1 MKNKIVVAEATS
13 TAFNYLEDIR
23 ALGFEPV
30 ILEAYLP
37 DGYARR
43 TLDEERKV
51 KYSHIKYPITI
62 LKEDPDY
69 EVTLREVRALD
80 PLLVIP
86 GGEEGVVI
94 GTRLADDLGMTGNP
108 YSNIANM
115 TQKSAMH
122 ESLKKAGLRY
132 IRGTEVKTWED
143 CLAFLE
149 ETGTEDVVLKHD
161 HGAAS
166 VGVHLVHGREE
177 LRAAFEQEHGV
188 DNNMF
193 GESETHFLLQERI
206 FGTEYIV
213 NTISRDGIPALT
225 SVFKYYKKR
234 TPSGAIIYSGSE
246 SIDDPNE
253 MEKALIDYALKAV
266 CALGITDGPVHGEYM
281 LDEKGPVL
289 IEANCRVMGSSAP
302 SGYLDKV
309 FGYHETEVIL
319 NSMLDKEYHR
329 QFRERPYKPLRKG
342 YTKDFS
348 ASCDQRISSSGIIP
362 ILLGMKSFY
371 SGWVENAG
379 RTDMLHET
387 VDLETET
394 GCIYLVHDD
403 ADVVRREFDLLMYI
417 EEHDPELLQ
426 SDEPLF
432 HLPHGAAGNSPEI
445 ENILNEDPEVLISR
459 IIMYYKNGAKGE
471 PVVPEALLKT
481 SMYNR
486 HIMELIRGL
495 CS

>member
-1 MKNKIVVAEATS
+1 MKNKIVIAEATS

-23 ALGFEPV
+23 ALGCEPV

-37 DGYARR
+37 DGYAKRM
-43 TLDEERKV
+43 LDEERKV

-62 LKEDPDY
+62 MKEDPDY
-69 EVTLREVRALD
+69 SVTLRMIKDLD
-80 PLLVIP
+80 PLLVIT

-94 GTRLADDLGMTGNP
+94 GTRLAEDLSMPGTP

-122 ESLKKAGLRY
+122 QSLKNAGLRY
-132 IRGTEVKTWED
+132 IRGTEVKSWDE

-149 ETGTEDVVLKHD
+149 ETETEDVVLKHD

-177 LRAAFEQEHGV
+177 LKAAFEQESSA

-193 GESETHFLLQERI
+193 GEADTHFLLQERI

-234 TPSGAIIYSGSE
+234 TPSGAIIYCGGE
-246 SIDDPNE
+246 AIIEPNDG
-253 MEKALIDYALKAV
+253 EKALIDYALKAV

-281 LDEKGPVL
+281 IDKNGPVL
-289 IEANCRVMGSSAP
+289 IEANCRVMGGSTPA
-302 SGYLDKV
+302 GYLDKV

-319 NSMLDKEYHR
+319 KSMLDKEYHR
-329 QFRERPYKPLRKG
+329 KFRERPYKPLRKG
-342 YTKDFS
+342 YYKDFS
-348 ASCDQRISSSGIIP
+348 AACDQTITSSGIIP
-362 ILLGMKSFY
+362 ILMGMKSFY

-394 GCIYLVHDD
+394 GCVYLVHDD
-403 ADVVRREFDLLMYI
+403 PEVVKREFEQLMYI
-417 EEHDPELLQ
+417 EENYPKLLQ
-426 SDEPLF
+426 SDGSLF
-432 HLPHGAAGNSPEI
+432 VAPEDPSWITPEI
-445 ENILNEDPEVLISR
+445 EEVMNEDPEVLISD
-459 IIMYYKNGAKGE
+459 IMSWYKNGGQGE
-471 PVVPEALLKT
+471 SIVPEDLLDAVP
-481 SMYNR
+481 YNHR
-486 HIMELIRGL
+486 IMELL
-495 CS
+495 CDFC